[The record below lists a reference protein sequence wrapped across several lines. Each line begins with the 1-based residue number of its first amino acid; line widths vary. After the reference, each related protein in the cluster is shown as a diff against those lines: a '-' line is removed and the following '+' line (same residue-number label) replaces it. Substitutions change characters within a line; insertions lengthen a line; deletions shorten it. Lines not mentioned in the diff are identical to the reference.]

1 MSVVPRN
8 IVDEVGVPE
17 LVLVVPLVL
26 PLILTGGHSR
36 ALRCSSFTASLVLL
50 EVALVARDGGPDASN
65 HVG

>member
-1 MSVVPRN
+1 MPLSDAGGTNMSVMPRN

-36 ALRCSSFTASLVLL
+36 TLRCSSFTASLM
-50 EVALVARDGGPDASN
+50 
-65 HVG
+65 